1 MKNTTHRT
9 RLLLL
14 TLGVAAVFAAVT
26 VFAVSSSNRQAPA
39 AAAGINPAALS
50 LAPTVPALAAADSD
64 TVVIAPH
71 TGQWWKKITA
81 MAPASMGLHSLD
93 LASAGAPVLRLGY
106 SRGPDHATHE
116 IPNTGP
122 LRLVYLETASAEDAD
137 TIATWLKNEPR
148 YDNRRVHVQDRTVI
162 VGQSWDSTYA
172 VPEQAMQ
179 TVAAYKPGNATD
191 KGSMW
196 LNVDQE
202 IVALTGG
209 ADTKSGKV
217 YSTVL
222 AKGIGFRPGT
232 TWTGFSDTGD
242 TWSGDFTSGGVDKAQ
257 ISFDETRDVLDA
269 DKKVLAEGKDGNV
282 TTRLVDAGTG
292 TMMNGTAITADGE
305 TLGGASTKN
314 FPMVDDQLVSVV
326 NNVTT
331 WTSAATGAYSGPES
345 ISQRTLS
352 ANEKSMVIGYNYG
365 SGEPAAAGAQTPF
378 GAGLGSPPKK

>member
-14 TLGVAAVFAAVT
+14 TLGVAAVFVAVT
-26 VFAVSSSNRQAPA
+26 VFAVSSSHRQAP

-50 LAPTVPALAAADSD
+50 LAPTVPGLAAADSD
-64 TVVIAPH
+64 TVVLAPH
-71 TGQWWKKITA
+71 TGEWWKKITA
-81 MAPASMGLHSLD
+81 MAPASMGLLPLD
-93 LASAGAPVLRLGY
+93 PAGAGAPVLRLGY
-106 SRGPDHATHE
+106 SRGPDHAVHE

-122 LRLVYLETASAEDAD
+122 LRLVYLEAASAGDAD
-137 TIATWLKNEPR
+137 IIATWLKNQPR

-172 VPEQAMQ
+172 VPEQAIQ
-179 TVAAYKPGNATD
+179 TVAAYRPGNATAQ
-191 KGSMW
+191 GSMW

-217 YSTVL
+217 YSAIL
-222 AKGIGFRPGT
+222 SKGLGFKPGT
-232 TWTGFSDTGD
+232 TWIGFSDNGD
-242 TWSGDFTSGGVDKAQ
+242 DWSGDFAAGGVDKAQ
-257 ISFDETRDVLDA
+257 ISFDDARAVLDA

-282 TTRLVDAGTG
+282 TTRLIDAGTG
-292 TMMNGTAITADGE
+292 TLMNGTAITANGE
-305 TLGGASTKN
+305 TLGGASTKH
-314 FPMVDDQLVSVV
+314 FPMVDGQIVSLV

-345 ISQRTLS
+345 IIQRTLS
-352 ANEKSMVIGYNYG
+352 ANEKSMVIGYSYG
-365 SGEPAAAGAQTPF
+365 SGDPAAATGQSPF
-378 GAGLGSPPKK
+378 GAGIGNPTK